1 MFFCVDTEWH
11 VNITWQNVYVVGL
24 GGTTEI
30 PTGKAVLQNAYEEQ
44 PIDTM
49 RVVQAR

>member
-1 MFFCVDTEWH
+1 MACKHYLAECVC
-11 VNITWQNVYVVGL
+11 
-24 GGTTEI
+24 GGMGGTEI

-49 RVVQAR
+49 RVVQAH